1 MLELSKFLYLFQ
13 NGIGNKSR
21 GTKRK
26 FHHHRHTAKASTS
39 LQLPQDSIVNDE
51 HQECLSAKK
60 TDADLGSDPGDDY
73 FLFVNFL
80 MFKELVRIIGQCPE

>member
-1 MLELSKFLYLFQ
+1 MLKLSKLFYLFQ
-13 NGIGNKSR
+13 NGIKKKSR

-26 FHHHRHTAKASTS
+26 FNNRYTTKASTR
-39 LQLPQDSIVNDE
+39 LLLPQVSIVNDE

-60 TDADLGSDPGDDY
+60 SYADLCSDPGDDY

-80 MFKELVRIIGQCPE
+80 MFKELVRITGQCLR